1 MVHDCLLRREE
12 AAAAAAGDVVT
23 LVEISAYHAMK

>member
-12 AAAAAAGDVVT
+12 AAAAAGDVVT